1 MSSSRQVKCCE
12 SMSVE
17 RRILLVEDSEP
28 LARTYERYLR
38 FESYNVVYAADGAAA
53 LQRLENEQFD
63 AVILDLRLPDMHG
76 LGILRRIRA
85 TEGGPS
91 VVVITADGQISTAVE
106 AMRDGAFDFIVKPFN
121 AERLIV
127 TLRNAV
133 DHRHLTEMV
142 DTYRPGLRAAKLF
155 WLYRLFTGDAA
166 GLSGYRC
173 RGVERCHGVCERR
186 ERQRQGIV
194 RRGDS

>member
-76 LGILRRIRA
+76 LGILRRIR
-85 TEGGPS
+85 TTDGPPS
-91 VVVITADGQISTAVE
+91 VAPSTSSSSRS
-106 AMRDGAFDFIVKPFN
+106 M
-121 AERLIV
+121 
-127 TLRNAV
+127 RNA
-133 DHRHLTEMV
+133 
-142 DTYRPGLRAAKLF
+142 
-155 WLYRLFTGDAA
+155 
-166 GLSGYRC
+166 
-173 RGVERCHGVCERR
+173 
-186 ERQRQGIV
+186 
-194 RRGDS
+194 